1 MDEALRDPRG
11 GPSGLGV
18 WLRGARPRT
27 LVASI
32 CPVLVGTAVAASGGR
47 LVPWR
52 ALAVLVVSVAIQVGV
67 NYANDYS
74 DGVRGTD
81 TPARVGPV
89 RLVASGLASPSRV
102 KLAAVLAFAVAGLGA
117 VAILLANN
125 IRDLDGDRAAG
136 KRTLVVRLGRARSRS
151 LFLVTVVAM
160 FVVVALIGVALV
172 GAFEVGGV
180 AGVGDQREGCRRADR
195 LRHALGDAGELLVP
209 RPGDQQGGWAQGG
222 QPVPQWLLRA
232 GAVQPQAGGE
242 ALRGVG
248 EPPGPPGPLRREGG
262 EQRLGEPAV
271 QEALQ
276 PDPFELRGERVV
288 GGLARGPDHRVVQA
302 GRASSRDRRRR
313 RPPPPAARRPSRS
326 RPAAAWSRRGPA
338 GRPGRARGGRA
349 AAWPGAP
356 WRRASG

>member
-102 KLAAVLAFAVAGLGA
+102 KLAAALAFAVAGLGELAVAVFFGLVATTGTAYVQTERLEGLALAASVPVGLGA

-160 FVVVALIGVALV
+160 FVVVALIGVA
-172 GAFEVGGV
+172 
-180 AGVGDQREGCRRADR
+180 
-195 LRHALGDAGELLVP
+195 
-209 RPGDQQGGWAQGG
+209 
-222 QPVPQWLLRA
+222 
-232 GAVQPQAGGE
+232 
-242 ALRGVG
+242 
-248 EPPGPPGPLRREGG
+248 
-262 EQRLGEPAV
+262 
-271 QEALQ
+271 
-276 PDPFELRGERVV
+276 
-288 GGLARGPDHRVVQA
+288 
-302 GRASSRDRRRR
+302 
-313 RPPPPAARRPSRS
+313 
-326 RPAAAWSRRGPA
+326 RPAALAALAAVPLAVAPVRLVRHRQDGPGLVAALA
-338 GRPGRARGGRA
+338 GTARLQLAVCTLLAIGL
-349 AAWPGAP
+349 WL
-356 WRRASG
+356 S

>member
-89 RLVASGLASPSRV
+89 RLVGLA
-102 KLAAVLAFAVAGLGA
+102 LAASVPVGLGA

-136 KRTLVVRLGRARSRS
+136 KRTLVVRLGRARSR
-151 LFLVTVVAM
+151 
-160 FVVVALIGVALV
+160 
-172 GAFEVGGV
+172 
-180 AGVGDQREGCRRADR
+180 
-195 LRHALGDAGELLVP
+195 
-209 RPGDQQGGWAQGG
+209 
-222 QPVPQWLLRA
+222 
-232 GAVQPQAGGE
+232 
-242 ALRGVG
+242 
-248 EPPGPPGPLRREGG
+248 
-262 EQRLGEPAV
+262 
-271 QEALQ
+271 
-276 PDPFELRGERVV
+276 
-288 GGLARGPDHRVVQA
+288 
-302 GRASSRDRRRR
+302 
-313 RPPPPAARRPSRS
+313 
-326 RPAAAWSRRGPA
+326 
-338 GRPGRARGGRA
+338 
-349 AAWPGAP
+349 
-356 WRRASG
+356 